1 MDRARDCA
9 ARSTNPS
16 VLLSRV
22 ERHKHYDGIRVRINA
37 PLSACDDAPAPCNS
51 ENDHRQRPAKFISA
65 KELQPRALTA
75 ENTLLA
81 SSVFGFLLAM
91 TETRILP
98 PSQRIRGVMAPVV
111 TPFKADLSPDCE
123 RFIRHCQWLLSQNCG
138 LAVFGTNSEANSM
151 AAEERLTL
159 LDAVVAAGIDPSRM
173 MPGTGC
179 CSITETVKL
188 TTRAVK
194 HGCAGVLMLPP
205 FYYKDVSEEGLH
217 RYFGEIVQRVGDTR
231 LKIYL
236 YHIPPVAIVGI
247 TPKLVE
253 RLLKAY
259 PNAIAGMKDSSGDWN
274 NTKTFLDAF
283 AKNGFDV
290 FVGSE
295 SFLLANMRNGGVG
308 TISATANVNPAAIH
322 KLYRQWNTA
331 DDADSADQQQ
341 SKLDVVREVFGSRKF
356 PSMIAALKQA
366 IAICRNDPDWTRVRP
381 PLVELTNEQ
390 AKLLAAELKAI
401 GFAMPDIA

>member
-1 MDRARDCA
+1 M
-9 ARSTNPS
+9 
-16 VLLSRV
+16 
-22 ERHKHYDGIRVRINA
+22 
-37 PLSACDDAPAPCNS
+37 
-51 ENDHRQRPAKFISA
+51 
-65 KELQPRALTA
+65 
-75 ENTLLA
+75 
-81 SSVFGFLLAM
+81 
-91 TETRILP
+91 
-98 PSQRIRGVMAPVV
+98 SQRIRGVLAPVV
-111 TPFKADLSPDCE
+111 TPFKADFSPDCE
-123 RFIRHCQWLLSQNCG
+123 RFIRHCQWLLSQDCG

-151 AAEERLTL
+151 AAKERSTL
-159 LDAVVAAGIDPSRM
+159 LDVLVAAGLDPSRM

-179 CSITETVKL
+179 CSITETVEL
-188 TTRAVK
+188 TAHAVK

-205 FYYKDVSEEGLH
+205 FYYKNVSEEGLY
-217 RYFGEIVQRVGDTR
+217 RYFSEVVQRVGDTR

-236 YHIPPVAIVGI
+236 YHIPPVAIVGV

-259 PNAIAGMKDSSGDWN
+259 PTAIAGMKDSSGDWN

-283 AKNGFDV
+283 AVRAGRAVSGFDV

-331 DDADSADQQQ
+331 GDADNADQQQ
-341 SKLDVVREVFGSRKF
+341 SKLNAVREVFSSRKF
-356 PSMIAALKQA
+356 PSTIAALKQA
-366 IAICRNDPDWTRVRP
+366 IAIYRNDPEWSRVRP
-381 PLVELTNEQ
+381 PLVELTKEQ

-401 GFAMPDIA
+401 GFAMPNIA